1 MLSYHDGRN
10 IPVKEK
16 NILLEAFEQVFLRSQ
31 VKVGAGIWTGN
42 AEHAEN
48 N

>member
-1 MLSYHDGRN
+1 MLPYHYGRD

-16 NILLEAFEQVFLRSQ
+16 NILLEVFEQVFLRSQ
-31 VKVGAGIWTGN
+31 VKVGTGIWADN
-42 AEHAEN
+42 AKHAEN